1 MQPSI
6 NLTKKKFKKIVEAKL
21 HSIWIEI
28 SFLHPDLKEYSD
40 LQYKLY
46 FNSDCKTKKV
56 IALNSDQAE
65 VNYLNLLNMLQKDC
79 TVVKD
84 YKNIL
89 NIYDNREVYFQDINS
104 INISLDLYLFLKS
117 SLLLPDGCKVYV

>member
-46 FNSDCKTKKV
+46 FNSGCKTKKV

-65 VNYLNLLNMLQKDC
+65 VNYLNLLNTLQKDC
-79 TVVKD
+79 TVIKD

-117 SLLLPDGCKVYV
+117 SLLLPAGCKVYV